1 MKYGLLSIFFLFC
14 VSVFAGELDYSVK
27 NRLDQKGVKYTITK
41 NNDFRVIVKTDNGR
55 DQLVLIF
62 SSTENYKGMKIRE
75 ISSVGFIGNLT
86 PSISREMLKRTN
98 SLKMGGWSMF
108 VGDNGKDYGTF
119 SIKFVDQNVSATD
132 LAELVDFV
140 GSVADKLEKDFLQ
153 KDDL

>member
-1 MKYGLLSIFFLFC
+1 
-14 VSVFAGELDYSVK
+14 
-27 NRLDQKGVKYTITK
+27 
-41 NNDFRVIVKTDNGR
+41 
-55 DQLVLIF
+55 
-62 SSTENYKGMKIRE
+62 MKIRE

-108 VGDNGKDYGTF
+108 VGNNGKDYGTF
-119 SIKFVDQNVSATD
+119 SIKFVDQNVSAAD